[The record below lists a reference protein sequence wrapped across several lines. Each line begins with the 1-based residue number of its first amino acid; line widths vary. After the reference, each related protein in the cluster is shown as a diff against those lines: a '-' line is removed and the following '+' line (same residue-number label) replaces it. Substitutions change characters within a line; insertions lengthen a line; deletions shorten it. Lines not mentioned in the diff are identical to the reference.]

1 MRLSLFFLSVNH
13 KSLHIPCR
21 YMFLPIYYIQYALPP
36 VVIVYPEDVP
46 DVVVRDPLAD
56 LDLVAA

>member
-1 MRLSLFFLSVNH
+1 
-13 KSLHIPCR
+13 
-21 YMFLPIYYIQYALPP
+21 MFLPIYYIQYALPP